1 MKQRILPYRQW
12 LMPAFF
18 SLLGIFFVSFVH
30 GHSFL
35 GLICFGIAAVIVCY
49 RLIGMLK
56 SGHLMAA
63 KVLHAIVTT
72 VLCLGLTVFAITE
85 YFIIRASAGQPDAQC
100 QYIVVLGAKVNG
112 TSPSLA
118 LQDRIDAAYDYLS
131 KHPQTIA
138 VLSGGQGSDED
149 IPEAQCMYHEL
160 TKRGI
165 EADRLWL
172 ESKSTSTRENLNFS
186 LSLIEEKTGNRPAS
200 IGLISSEY
208 HLFRAGLYAKD
219 CGVSAI
225 GIPART
231 SWFTLRLNYFPR
243 EAAGVWYYLIFGG

>member
-12 LMPAFF
+12 LMPVLF

-35 GLICFGIAAVIVCY
+35 GLICFGIAAVMVCY

-131 KHPQTIA
+131 KHPETIA
-138 VLSGGQGSDED
+138 VLSGGQGSDEG
-149 IPEAQCMYHEL
+149 IPEAQCIYNEL
-160 TKRGI
+160 TKLGI
-165 EADRLWL
+165 DADRLWL
-172 ESKSTSTRENLNFS
+172 ESKSTSTRENLNYS

-208 HLFRAGLYAKD
+208 HLFRAGLYAED

-243 EAAGVWYYLIFGG
+243 EAAGVWFYLIFGG

>member
-1 MKQRILPYRQW
+1 MKQRILPHRQW

-35 GLICFGIAAVIVCY
+35 GLICFGIAAVMVCY

-56 SGHLMAA
+56 SSHLMAA
-63 KVLHAIVTT
+63 KVLHAILTT

-85 YFIIRASAGQPDAQC
+85 YFIIRASAGSQDAQC

-112 TSPSLA
+112 TAPSLA

-131 KHPQTIA
+131 KHPQAIA
-138 VLSGGQGSDED
+138 VLSGGQGADEG
-149 IPEAQCMYHEL
+149 IPEAQCMYNEL
-160 TKRGI
+160 TQLGI
-165 EADRLWL
+165 DADRLWL
-172 ESKSTSTRENLNFS
+172 ESKSTSTRENLHFS
-186 LSLIEEKTGNRPAS
+186 LKLIEEKTGNRPAS